1 MIGRR
6 VAAAETWIGERPASA
21 AGVSVWAPGL
31 ACVAFVALAVWTA
44 TRAGESLVPEHDAGS
59 IRWNWLFLGAFA
71 LAFLAYLAG
80 LWILAR
86 AGVSRLGLVLA
97 VATGVQLLP
106 LAGPVLLTTDP
117 YTYWDYGR
125 LTAVHAANPYTDTP
139 SEFPGDPAY
148 PHMGSQWYETTT
160 VYGPGFTLLSE
171 GHAAVSGESDE
182 AAAWLYK
189 ALAAVAVL
197 ALVALAA
204 RLGSHPAFAAAFVGW
219 NPVLAVHFA
228 GGGHNDA
235 LMMALFLGGL
245 ALAASGRRQLAGVA
259 WVLSIA
265 IKWVTVVFLPLRLL
279 ADRAAGHR
287 LPYVGLAGAAGV
299 LAGLA
304 FWRYG
309 SAWLE
314 ATGPLADNLQGQS
327 RVSIP
332 NRLSRLTGVP
342 EAVPAAL
349 ALAAFAGFYLW
360 LLAEAWRGRARLAL
374 AAGGMLLTTA
384 WLVPWYAVWAV
395 PLAAV
400 EEDRVARWL
409 ALGLSA
415 YLLPTYIPL

>member
-1 MIGRR
+1 MTGRR
-6 VAAAETWIGERPASA
+6 VAAAEAWIGERPLPSV
-21 AGVSVWAPGL
+21 GVSLWAPGL
-31 ACVAFVALAVWTA
+31 ACIAFVALAVWAA
-44 TRAGESLVPEHDAGS
+44 TQAGSSLVPEHDAGS
-59 IRWNWLFLGAFA
+59 VRWNWLFLSAFA

-80 LWILAR
+80 LAHLSR
-86 AGVSRLGLVLA
+86 AGRSRLGLVLA
-97 VATGVQLLP
+97 VAAAVQLLP
-106 LAGPVLLTTDP
+106 LAGPVLITTDP

-125 LTAVHAANPYTDTP
+125 LSAVHGANPYADTP
-139 SEFPGDPAY
+139 NEFPADPAY
-148 PHMGSQWYETTT
+148 RHMGSHWYETTT
-160 VYGPGFTLLSE
+160 VYGPAFTLLSE
-171 GHAAVSGESDE
+171 GHAAVVGESDE

-197 ALVALAA
+197 ALVGLAA
-204 RLGSHPAFAAAFVGW
+204 RLGSRPAYAAAFVGW
-219 NPVLAVHFA
+219 NPVLAVHLA

-235 LMMALFLGGL
+235 LMMALFVGGL

-265 IKWVTVVFLPLRLL
+265 IKWLTLVFLPLRLL
-279 ADRAAGHR
+279 ADRAEGRR
-287 LPYVGLAGAAGV
+287 LPYAGLAGAAGV

-314 ATGPLADNLQGQS
+314 AAGPLADNVQGQT
-327 RVSIP
+327 RISIP
-332 NRLSRLTGVP
+332 NRLSRLTGLP

-349 ALAAFAGFYLW
+349 ALVAFAGFYLW

-374 AAGGMLLTTA
+374 AAGGLLLASA
-384 WLVPWYAVWAV
+384 WILPWYAVWAV

-400 EEDRVARWL
+400 EEDRAARWL